1 MRLFS
6 FKANT
11 TMKAA
16 QRGYTLVELMVSIG
30 VLTILGAVALPG
42 MENIMLNNSRVSL
55 TNEFSSSLQV
65 ARSEAATRNQRV
77 TMCASGNGTSC
88 GSASA
93 WKNGWIV
100 FNDVDLSGAPNG
112 DELIIKD
119 VRSDGEIDI
128 IPDTFAASIT
138 YRPNGRAMAD
148 TIAENTGEFTF
159 CDRRGA
165 EHARVLIVGSNGRP
179 QLSESS
185 ADGSAPECD

>member
-1 MRLFS
+1 MH
-6 FKANT
+6 
-11 TMKAA
+11 AA

-128 IPDTFAASIT
+128 VPNTFSAAIT

-159 CDRRGA
+159 CDHRGA

>member
-6 FKANT
+6 FTIKT
-11 TMKAA
+11 SMITE
-16 QRGYTLVELMVSIG
+16 QRGYTLVELMVAIG
-30 VLTILGAVALPG
+30 VLTILGTVALPG
-42 MENIMLNNSRVSL
+42 MENILLNNSRVSL
-55 TNEFSSSLQV
+55 TNEFSSSLQM

-77 TMCASGNGTSC
+77 TMCASSNGTSC

-93 WKNGWIV
+93 WKNGWII
-100 FNDVDLSGAPNG
+100 FNDVDLSGGPDA

-128 IPDTFAASIT
+128 VPDAFSAAIT

-148 TIAENTGEFTF
+148 TIAENTGEFIF

-179 QLSESS
+179 QLSETS
-185 ADGSAPECD
+185 ADGSEPECD

>member
-1 MRLFS
+1 MRFFS
-6 FKANT
+6 CKTNT
-11 TMKAA
+11 TMNAV
-16 QRGYTLVELMVSIG
+16 QRGYTLVELMVAIG
-30 VLTILGAVALPG
+30 VLTILGTVALPG

-55 TNEFSSSLQV
+55 TNEFIGSLHV

-77 TMCASGNGTSC
+77 TMCASANGTSC
-88 GSASA
+88 GNTST
-93 WKNGWIV
+93 WKNGWII
-100 FNDVDLSGAPNG
+100 FNDVDLSGAPDG

-128 IPDTFAASIT
+128 VPDTFSAAIT

-148 TIAENTGEFTF
+148 TVAENTGEFTF

-179 QLSESS
+179 QLSATA
-185 ADGSAPECD
+185 ADGSQPDCD